1 MRKKWMSISIII
13 GSLVV
18 VGAVLW
24 GPMASN
30 VENPQYTV
38 LSSEKEIEVRQYKP
52 MIVAEVTTQGT
63 RKEAI
68 GDGFRLLADYIFGN
82 NTAQNKIAMTAP
94 VTQQQNEKI
103 SMTAP
108 VTQQETEQ
116 GWSVHFVMP
125 SEYTIDTLP
134 KPNNKLVTLKEISA
148 KKFIVIRFSG
158 TGSES
163 NVSKHEIML
172 NDYLSQN
179 KIEPISSAS
188 YAFYNPP
195 LTLPFL
201 RRNEIMV
208 EVKN

>member
-1 MRKKWMSISIII
+1 MSASIII

-38 LSSEKEIEVRQYKP
+38 LSSEGKIEVRQYKP

-68 GDGFRLLADYIFGN
+68 GAGFRLLADYIFGN

-94 VTQQQNEKI
+94 VTQKQNEKI
-103 SMTAP
+103 AMTAP
-108 VTQQETEQ
+108 VTQQENKK

-134 KPNNKLVTLKEISA
+134 KPNNDLVTLKEVSA
-148 KKFIVIRFSG
+148 KKFVTVRFSG
-158 TGSES
+158 TNSKS
-163 NVSKHEIML
+163 NIAEHEKML
-172 NDYLSQN
+172 GEYVAQN
-179 KIEPISSAS
+179 NIQPISPIS

-195 LTLPFL
+195 FTLPFL
-201 RRNEIMV
+201 RRNEVMV
-208 EVKN
+208 EIKN

>member
-1 MRKKWMSISIII
+1 MSASIII

-38 LSSEKEIEVRQYKP
+38 LSSEGKIEVRQYKP

-68 GDGFRLLADYIFGN
+68 GAGFRLLADYIFGN

-94 VTQQQNEKI
+94 VTQQENKK
-103 SMTAP
+103 
-108 VTQQETEQ
+108 

-134 KPNNKLVTLKEISA
+134 KPNNDLVTLKEVSA
-148 KKFIVIRFSG
+148 KKFVTVRFSG
-158 TGSES
+158 TNSKS
-163 NVSKHEIML
+163 NIAEHEKML
-172 NDYLSQN
+172 GEYVAQN
-179 KIEPISSAS
+179 NIQPISPIS

-195 LTLPFL
+195 FTLPFL
-201 RRNEIMV
+201 RRNEVMV
-208 EVKN
+208 EIKN